1 MEFGNKTLQNQT
13 IKNKS
18 TRKSNCLPPST
29 NKLKVMLSNADTLTN
44 KLTELDFIVSQENP
58 HIIAINEVMSKN
70 AQRYIYREEFH
81 ITGYEMITDPN
92 VVNNTGRGSLIY
104 LHNSLTSKQVFFPID
119 GENFSE
125 GVFCEINL
133 KDLGIYID
141 QELSFD
147 KHMNSAVNKANRI
160 LAIARKTFY
169 HIDQDMFMLIYKG
182 LIRPYLEYATSV
194 WSSHL
199 MKHIEDIENVQ
210 RRATKQI
217 PGISH
222 LPYNKRLKKLNL
234 PTLSFRR
241 ARGDMIQV
249 FKLLCLERGYDKSLP
264 TFLTDSHTK
273 NLRGHSQKLFVQQ
286 CNKNIRKY
294 CFSHR
299 AINVWNSLPEH
310 IIQSKD
316 VINFERNLDKF
327 WSDQPLLFDDFK
339 TTISTKSKH
348 PHNPVW

>member
-58 HIIAINEVMSKN
+58 HIIAINEVMPKN
-70 AQRYIYREEFH
+70 AKRYIYREEFH
-81 ITGYEMITDPN
+81 ITGYEMITVPN

-104 LHNSLTSKQVFFPID
+104 LHNSLTSKQVSFPID

-141 QELSFD
+141 QELFFD
-147 KHMNSAVNKANRI
+147 KHINSTVNKANRI

-169 HIDQDMFMLIYKG
+169 HVDQDMFMLIYKG
-182 LIRPYLEYATSV
+182 LIRPHLEYATSV

-222 LPYNKRLKKLNL
+222 LPYNERLKKLNL

-241 ARGDMIQV
+241 AKGDMIQV
-249 FKLLCLERGYDKSLP
+249 FKLMCL
-264 TFLTDSHTK
+264 
-273 NLRGHSQKLFVQQ
+273 
-286 CNKNIRKY
+286 
-294 CFSHR
+294 
-299 AINVWNSLPEH
+299 
-310 IIQSKD
+310 
-316 VINFERNLDKF
+316 
-327 WSDQPLLFDDFK
+327 
-339 TTISTKSKH
+339 
-348 PHNPVW
+348 